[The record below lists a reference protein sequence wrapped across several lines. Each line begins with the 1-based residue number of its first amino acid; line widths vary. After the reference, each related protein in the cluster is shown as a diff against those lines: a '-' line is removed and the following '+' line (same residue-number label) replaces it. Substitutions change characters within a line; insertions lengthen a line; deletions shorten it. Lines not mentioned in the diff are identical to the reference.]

1 LVEPQ
6 VFIGFNISGHIF
18 VAHTWNSV
26 DGSWMKIHEK
36 DFSKTI
42 AFVKNYYIKTTHTLI
57 SKLWR

>member
-18 VAHTWNSV
+18 VVHAWNLV

-36 DFSKTI
+36 DFSITI
-42 AFVKNYYIKTTHTLI
+42 AIVKNYYIKTTQTLI
-57 SKLWR
+57 YEL